1 MFEKAPEHVMK
12 TITKEDNIL
21 GEDLTLNIDYRG
33 IELTVKRHS
42 EMGHLNGYINVP
54 TNITAENITPYIEAI
69 YVDKMNVIVVE
80 YTFYNEEGI
89 RMLGQYPIGEV
100 M

>member
-1 MFEKAPEHVMK
+1 MR
-12 TITKEDNIL
+12 D
-21 GEDLTLNIDYRG
+21 
-33 IELTVKRHS
+33 KRIHS
-42 EMGHLNGYINVP
+42 ELLYEMVVQHIQKE
-54 TNITAENITPYIEAI
+54 ENITPYIEAI

>member
-1 MFEKAPEHVMK
+1 MNLEKSFLLS
-12 TITKEDNIL
+12 TIEFGSTYQGTE
-21 GEDLTLNIDYRG
+21 
-33 IELTVKRHS
+33 
-42 EMGHLNGYINVP
+42 
-54 TNITAENITPYIEAI
+54 ENITPYIEAI
-69 YVDKMNVIVVE
+69 YVDKMNVILVE

>member
-1 MFEKAPEHVMK
+1 MR
-12 TITKEDNIL
+12 D
-21 GEDLTLNIDYRG
+21 
-33 IELTVKRHS
+33 KRIHS
-42 EMGHLNGYINVP
+42 ELLYEMVGKHIQEE
-54 TNITAENITPYIEAI
+54 ENITPYIEAI

>member
-1 MFEKAPEHVMK
+1 MDFYQFLNHENVRVNS
-12 TITKEDNIL
+12 ITPGQKNFIRENL
-21 GEDLTLNIDYRG
+21 
-33 IELTVKRHS
+33 ELTN
-42 EMGHLNGYINVP
+42 L
-54 TNITAENITPYIEAI
+54 EAI

>member
-1 MFEKAPEHVMK
+1 MRDRR
-12 TITKEDNIL
+12 I
-21 GEDLTLNIDYRG
+21 
-33 IELTVKRHS
+33 HS
-42 EMGHLNGYINVP
+42 ELLYDIIGKHIQ
-54 TNITAENITPYIEAI
+54 EEEEITPYIEAI

-80 YTFYNEEGI
+80 YTFYNEDGV

>member
-1 MFEKAPEHVMK
+1 MR
-12 TITKEDNIL
+12 D
-21 GEDLTLNIDYRG
+21 
-33 IELTVKRHS
+33 KRIHS
-42 EMGHLNGYINVP
+42 ELLYDIVGKHIQEE
-54 TNITAENITPYIEAI
+54 ENITPYIEAI
-69 YVDKMNVIVVE
+69 YVDKMSVIVVE

>member
-1 MFEKAPEHVMK
+1 MANEKELIRMVNYL
-12 TITKEDNIL
+12 IDNMSMWHINYARAVL
-21 GEDLTLNIDYRG
+21 IP
-33 IELTVKRHS
+33 S
-42 EMGHLNGYINVP
+42 EV
-54 TNITAENITPYIEAI
+54 EKITPYIEAI
-69 YVDKMNVIVVE
+69 YADKMSVIVVE

>member
-1 MFEKAPEHVMK
+1 MR
-12 TITKEDNIL
+12 D
-21 GEDLTLNIDYRG
+21 
-33 IELTVKRHS
+33 KRIHS
-42 EMGHLNGYINVP
+42 ELLYEMVGKHIQKE
-54 TNITAENITPYIEAI
+54 ENIIPYIEAI

-80 YTFYNEEGI
+80 YTFYNEDGV